1 MYEWVKDRQK
11 AGEPMQ
17 IAAIVISV
25 FILYR
30 VQALIYQ
37 RIWDRQ
43 LKADVSFVKEKVTEG
58 ETVELEEVLEN
69 RKWLP
74 LPVVFLTFKMSKY
87 FKDAQENAVLSNDRY
102 TRNELLSVMMFQ
114 RRKRRIELVCTRRG
128 KYKIEQATL
137 QAQSLFL
144 DEKYIKNISCE
155 SCLTVYPGYVDAK
168 RFVQLIENVYGS
180 QAMRPFMQEDPFL
193 HRGVREYQVYDSM
206 RNINWNATAKT
217 GSMKV
222 NLLETLTNQQV
233 SVYLNMQ
240 KESLSVHN
248 EVLEESI
255 RLAKTFCAFFSR
267 KGIKSA
273 LYTNGCCEGDDEP
286 VCVKKRDAGIAYMG
300 QVNEA
305 LTRIV
310 LDETG
315 NVVKYGR
322 EQELDFVSLY
332 QEQIKEDSKDSQIL
346 LISCDQNAR
355 IMQLMKELFRQR
367 KSFLWVVP
375 VDYTSSFHAWPELR
389 EHMKIWRLNFEG
401 ASREAVK

>member
-1 MYEWVKDRQK
+1 
-11 AGEPMQ
+11 MQ
-17 IAAIVISV
+17 IVAIVISI

-30 VQALIYQ
+30 VQALIYH

-43 LKADVSFVKEKVTEG
+43 LKADICFIKEKVTEG

-74 LPVVFLTFKMSKY
+74 LPVVFLTFKMSKH
-87 FKDAQENAVLSNDRY
+87 FKGVQENAVLSNDRY
-102 TRNELLSVMMFQ
+102 TRNDLLSVMMYQ

-128 KYKIEQATL
+128 SYKIEQATL

-180 QAMRPFMQEDPFL
+180 QVMRPFMQEDPFL

-233 SVYLNMQ
+233 SVYLNVQ

-273 LYTNGCCEGDDEP
+273 LYTNGCGEGDNEP
-286 VCVKKRDAGIAYMG
+286 VCVKRGAGIAYMG

-346 LISCDQNAR
+346 LISGDQNAR
-355 IMQLMKELFRQR
+355 IMQLMKELSRQGKR
-367 KSFLWVVP
+367 FLWVVP
-375 VDYTSSFHAWPELR
+375 VDYTTSFHASPGLQ

-401 ASREAVK
+401 ASREAAK